1 MTEERTLETVVP
13 ETGTALSQASDD
25 EIRRLISNASENL
38 KERETGR
45 MRDAVARIK
54 ALAKEHGLN
63 VSIDRPRRKRGQ
75 PPQKMARTA
84 GPAGKPQGDRP

>member
-1 MTEERTLETVVP
+1 MTEERTRETAVP
-13 ETGTALSQASDD
+13 NSGTALSVASDD
-25 EIRRLISNASENL
+25 ELRTLISNASEIL

-63 VSIDRPRRKRGQ
+63 VSIDSPRQKRGR

-84 GPAGKPQGDRP
+84 GHAGQPQEDRP

>member
-1 MTEERTLETVVP
+1 MTEERTRETAVP
-13 ETGTALSQASDD
+13 NSGTALSQVSDD
-25 EIRRLISNASENL
+25 ELRRLISNASGIL
-38 KERETGR
+38 KERETDR

-63 VSIDRPRRKRGQ
+63 VSIDSPRRKRGR

-84 GPAGKPQGDRP
+84 GPAVRHQEDRP